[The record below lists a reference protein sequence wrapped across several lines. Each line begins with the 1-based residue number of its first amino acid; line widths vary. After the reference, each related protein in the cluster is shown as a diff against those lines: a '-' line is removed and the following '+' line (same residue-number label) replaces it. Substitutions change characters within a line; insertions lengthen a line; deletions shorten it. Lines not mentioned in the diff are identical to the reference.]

1 MNKVGILL
9 SPIATPSVSRG
20 GSPQSKIDLASEK
33 NDQSI
38 KRKDSG
44 IGLPPSP
51 AETARPPS
59 SFVQETDPLTYVVPP
74 DNTSV
79 RQQRNWMARAKQVV
93 KPFVPTESKKLARV
107 QQAVSHGL
115 NRLKQIWLAPRAT
128 TQQNVS
134 MSFAWAP
141 FWPTSPS
148 NPCVNTTP
156 SKAQRYTKLD
166 TAPYPLAPLNP
177 RLQELSTQAI
187 SLTTLR
193 NALYQHYEY
202 AGLSTQPVS
211 DQNAALDTCYANLTR
226 IEHHLQPQPEPT
238 ALAQP
243 TNTFEPQPN
252 GEPHSTRA
260 PKKLITL
267 NHLFEP
273 QTLPDGSSGRPKRVL
288 LHGQAGSGKTV
299 ICKKLVS
306 DYQHKALWHDHFA
319 CVLWLPLAQLK
330 TDQPLNLKTLLCEHF
345 FARQENAQALAQI
358 FERHRAKTL
367 FILDGLDEV
376 IGELDEGRPL
386 RPLLQE
392 LLSQTH
398 VLITSRPAGVNSRA
412 LGQFDLEL
420 ETTGLHLD
428 DVQAYIQKF
437 IPESNQ
443 ATIQQLMQSPP
454 LTQGPANL
462 PLLLDALC
470 ANWEKLRANEETTIA
485 MLYEAIVNQLWRKD
499 CMRLKKRH
507 QGERLE
513 PLALQ
518 NLPQAKLEEL
528 IATELHSLSYLAF
541 KGLEAGTIAVNLDTL
556 IQDKARL
563 GIKSPFWL
571 ITDLKHS
578 SFLHTTDVRRPEVE
592 PTYHFLHS
600 SIQEFFAAKFLAQ
613 HLHIDAQAEPMSA
626 QANRVPSASGLILSP
641 AQLRTFIAEHK
652 YDPRYA
658 QMWQILAGLLK
669 GAALER
675 FFTLLEEEPQDLL
688 GTHHQQLMMGC
699 AHAARAQLEEKTL
712 DRLEKEWLQWLRFE
726 MSLNL
731 DDVSTLGLH
740 PGFPEHLLL
749 AYLQQPESPK
759 ASIMRTLGARSAL
772 SNKATQA
779 IISVLLDQA
788 EKKAAKVQAAET
800 LGQQQILSKDVI
812 QALSTVSKNTA
823 EDEDVRIAVIR
834 ALGRQKPLTEAVILT
849 LISAL
854 LDANWEIRYAA
865 GKILGRMKEL
875 PDTAIQVLL
884 ASLQNQE
891 KYIRSTAVEALG
903 QQQPP
908 SETVTQALIAVLHNK
923 SEDKEVR
930 AMAINTFG
938 QQETLPEA
946 AIHALLAV
954 LQTQGENEDLKSA
967 AAEVFS
973 WREPLDANI
982 MQVLISQL
990 QDRSER
996 EYVRSTAAQVLNRRQ
1011 TIPEAV
1017 TQALSSVL
1025 QDTDEKESVRSSVA
1039 KALNNQET
1047 LSAPLT
1053 QALLSVF
1060 KGEHENEN
1068 GYFRMIAAETLGQ
1081 ETILP
1086 EAIIEGFT
1094 EVLQNKE
1101 IEGYLRAAAI
1111 EALHRQSALPAA
1123 TCQALA
1129 IALAD
1134 QNEKIRSGAAMVLSR
1149 QKTLSNEITQTWL
1162 KALAGTDQALK
1173 FRATKALSQHQT
1185 LPNHAKL
1192 ALIEALQ
1199 DQDDSLKIEA
1209 TKILSRQKE
1218 YPEEA
1223 IQAWDAIVKN
1233 KAERKTL
1240 RSIAAEALGQ
1250 QEPLPETVIQTL
1262 VAVLEDKNGEES
1274 VISAVAKALNQQKI
1288 RPEIVAQAWDTI
1300 LKNKAGGKLAR
1311 STAAAALGQ
1320 QKELPE
1326 TLLQTLVT
1334 VLEDKNEE
1342 KYVISA
1348 AAQALSQQKILP
1360 DAVLQTLVAMLANQ
1374 ENNPSALSAIT
1385 QILSLHIDRLYTL
1398 LPSLAPGQIQSLYT
1412 SVLFLWSCTHVA
1424 PLYLHKNRL
1433 YFYTTA
1439 GLKSSV
1445 SLTAQQI
1452 GGFMNALAESDTPLR
1467 HRSFKEIPTHS
1478 RAYRSTSPVEP
1489 FFIRELASPTA
1500 IPSSE
1505 LAHLCTDIQGRAHL
1519 V

>member
-9 SPIATPSVSRG
+9 SPITPPSISRG
-20 GSPQSKIDLASEK
+20 GSPQSQIDLASEK

-51 AETARPPS
+51 AETARQPS
-59 SFVQETDPLTYVVPP
+59 NFVQKTDPLTYVVPP

-79 RQQRNWMARAKQVV
+79 SQRHNWMARAKQVV
-93 KPFVPTESKKLARV
+93 KPFAPTESKKLVRV

-115 NRLKQIWLAPRAT
+115 SRLKQIWLAPRAST
-128 TQQNVS
+128 KQNVS

-141 FWPTSPS
+141 FWPTPPS
-148 NPCVNTTP
+148 KPLANIIP

-166 TAPYPLAPLNP
+166 TALYPLAPLNP
-177 RLQELSTQAI
+177 RLQELSTQAL
-187 SLTTLR
+187 SLASLR
-193 NALYQHYEY
+193 DALYQHYEY
-202 AGLSTQPVS
+202 ASLSTQPFS

-226 IEHHLQPQPEPT
+226 IEHHLQPQPEQT
-238 ALAQP
+238 ALAQS
-243 TNTFEPQPN
+243 TTAFEPRPN
-252 GEPHSTRA
+252 GEPHSTR
-260 PKKLITL
+260 LVTL

-273 QTLPDGSSGRPKRVL
+273 QTLHDGSSGRPKRVL
-288 LHGQAGSGKTV
+288 IYGQAGSGKTV
-299 ICKKLVS
+299 VCKKLVS

-345 FARQENAQALAQI
+345 FAHQEDAQALAQT
-358 FERHRAKTL
+358 FERHRAQTL

-398 VLITSRPAGVNSRA
+398 VLITSRPVGVNSRA

-420 ETTGLHLD
+420 ETTGLNLD
-428 DVQAYIQKF
+428 DVQAYVQKF

-443 ATIQQLMQSPP
+443 ATIQQLMQSTP

-470 ANWEKLRANEETTIA
+470 ANWGKLRANEETTIA

-499 CMRLKKRH
+499 CIRLKKRH
-507 QGERLE
+507 QGARLE

-518 NLPQAKLEEL
+518 NLPQAKLEKL

-541 KGLEAGTIAVNLDTL
+541 KGLETGTIAVNLDTL

-592 PTYHFLHS
+592 PTYHFLHP

-613 HLHIDAQAEPMSA
+613 HLQIDAQAESVSA
-626 QANRVPSASGLILSP
+626 QANLVPIDSGLILSP

-652 YDPRYA
+652 YDPRYE
-658 QMWQILAGLLK
+658 QMWQMLAGLLK

-688 GTHHQQLMMGC
+688 GARHQQLMLGC
-699 AHAARAQLEEKTL
+699 VQAARAQLEEKTL
-712 DRLEKEWLQWLRFE
+712 TRLEKEWMQWLCFE

-749 AYLQQPESPK
+749 AYLHQPESK
-759 ASIMRTLGARSAL
+759 KTSIMRTLGARSAL
-772 SNKATQA
+772 SNNATQA
-779 IISVLLDQA
+779 IISLLLDQT
-788 EKKAAKVQAAET
+788 EKKETKVQAAET
-800 LGQQQILSKDVI
+800 LGQLQTLSGDAI

-823 EDEDVRIAVIR
+823 EDEDVRIAVIK

-865 GKILGRMKEL
+865 GKILGRIKEL

-891 KYIRSTAVEALG
+891 KYIRSTAAEALG
-903 QQQPP
+903 QQQPL
-908 SETVTQALIAVLHNK
+908 SETITQALIAVLQNK

-946 AIHALLAV
+946 AIRALLAL

-973 WREPLDANI
+973 WREPLDPNI

-1011 TIPEAV
+1011 IVPEAAI
-1017 TQALSSVL
+1017 QALSSVL
-1025 QDTDEKESVRSSVA
+1025 LNTDEKESVRSSVA

-1060 KGEHENEN
+1060 KGEHKNEN
-1068 GYFRMIAAETLGQ
+1068 GYFRIIAAETLSQ

-1086 EAIIEGFT
+1086 ETIIEGFT

-1101 IEGYLRAAAI
+1101 KAWHLRSAAI
-1111 EALHRQSALPAA
+1111 EALHRQSKLPAA
-1123 TCQALA
+1123 TCEALA
-1129 IALAD
+1129 IELED
-1134 QNEKIRSGAAMVLSR
+1134 QNEKIRSGAAMVLGR
-1149 QKTLSNEITQTWL
+1149 QEKLSDEIRDIWL
-1162 KALAGTDQALK
+1162 KALASTDQALK
-1173 FRATKALSQHQT
+1173 SRTIKVLGQHQN
-1185 LPNHAKL
+1185 LPNHAES
-1192 ALIEALQ
+1192 ALIKALQ

-1218 YPEEA
+1218 CPEEA
-1223 IQAWDAIVKN
+1223 IQAWDAIVQN
-1233 KAERKTL
+1233 KEEKKTL

-1250 QEPLPETVIQTL
+1250 QKQLSETVTQTL
-1262 VAVLEDKNGEES
+1262 MAVLEDKNDEEY

-1288 RPEIVAQAWDTI
+1288 RPEIVIQAWNAI
-1300 LKNKAGGKLAR
+1300 LKNKEGGKLAK

-1320 QKELPE
+1320 QEELPE
-1326 TLLQTLVT
+1326 TVIQTLVA

-1342 KYVISA
+1342 KYVKSA
-1348 AAQALSQQKILP
+1348 AAQALSQQEILP
-1360 DAVLQTLVAMLANQ
+1360 DAVLQTLVAMLANK
-1374 ENNPSALSAIT
+1374 ENDQATIT
-1385 QILSLHIDRLYTL
+1385 KILNLHIDRLYTL
-1398 LPSLAPGQIQSLYT
+1398 LPNLTPGQIQSLYA
-1412 SVLFLWSCTHVA
+1412 SVLFPWSCTRIA
-1424 PLYLHKNRL
+1424 PLYIRKNRL
-1433 YFYTTA
+1433 CFYTTA
-1439 GLKSSV
+1439 GLKSSI

-1452 GGFMNALAESDTPLR
+1452 AVFMNALAESDVPLP
-1467 HRSFKEIPTHS
+1467 HRSSKEIQTNSH
-1478 RAYRSTSPVEP
+1478 AYRSSPVEP
-1489 FFIRELASPTA
+1489 SLIRELTFPTS

-1505 LAHLCTDIQGRAHL
+1505 LSHLCTDIQGRAHL